1 MDDGREAGRARQV
14 PVWERLRIALRDVWL
29 TARRG
34 LPEQRYAE
42 RTLRRMA
49 DGKLRDT
56 LGLQVR
62 DEEATR
68 KKGELWLEQMIELG
82 LRPEHLCVD
91 YGCGSLWCGE
101 PALRYLQPGRY
112 VGLDVTDGFY
122 ELGRQRLGS
131 LIDERQVK
139 LAVISRQSLA
149 EVAALKPDFVFA
161 HRVLHHVPPRGLA
174 RFVRSICSLL
184 NDRTVLVIENAPRP
198 KRREKNASRAR
209 YRAADIEQY
218 LPKDWICRPFSFGFL
233 ITHRDLER

>member
-1 MDDGREAGRARQV
+1 MDDGSEAGSAT
-14 PVWERLRIALRDVWL
+14 RISSWRRIRNALRDVWL

-42 RTLRRMA
+42 RTLKRMA
-49 DGKLRDT
+49 AGKLRDT
-56 LGLQVR
+56 LGLEVR
-62 DEEATR
+62 DEAATR
-68 KKGELWLEQMIELG
+68 KKAELWLEQMIELG
-82 LRPEHLCVD
+82 LRPEHRCVE

-101 PALRYLQPGRY
+101 PVIRYLQPNRY

-122 ELGRQRLGS
+122 EFGRQRLGS
-131 LIDERQVK
+131 LLDERQVK
-139 LAVISRQSLA
+139 LAIISRQSLA

-184 NDRTVLVIENAPRP
+184 DERTVLVIENKPRP
-198 KRREKNASRAR
+198 KRRENVTRAR

-233 ITHRDLER
+233 ITHRDVNR